1 LYDEGPQ
8 DEICCDSTD
17 WALWCRNWTSCI
29 SGLPE
34 RLGGDPQKYGGEQAK
49 LDVSLYP
56 PCTMDATKHQFQM
69 LHTNTNKD
77 IKKNDQEMSYSQLTN
92 WNEKT
97 TYLAQKNVKNFKT
110 SITFTSHCWM
120 AAQKE
125 ISKDK
130 YCASM

>member
-34 RLGGDPQKYGGEQAK
+34 RFGGDPQKYGGEHAK

-56 PCTMDATKHQFQM
+56 PCMMDTTEHQFRM
-69 LHTNTNKD
+69 LHANTNNN
-77 IKKNDQEMSYSQLTN
+77 IKKKWSRNVIFPINKLKWEINLPCS
-92 WNEKT
+92 EKCQGFQNQHHLH
-97 TYLAQKNVKNFKT
+97 LALLNGCTKVD
-110 SITFTSHCWM
+110 I
-120 AAQKE
+120 E
-125 ISKDK
+125 R
-130 YCASM
+130 